1 MDDDKIGKAFMA
13 YFRMILVMLGAVAS
27 ASFIKVVTTPIIAHN
42 VHHSS
47 SRHTTKNSESSSR
60 ENGYD

>member
-13 YFRMILVMLGAVAS
+13 YFRMILVILGAVALVT
-27 ASFIKVVTTPIIAHN
+27 AIKVATTPIIAHN
-42 VHHSS
+42 AHHSS
-47 SRHTTKNSESSSR
+47 RHATKNSESSSR